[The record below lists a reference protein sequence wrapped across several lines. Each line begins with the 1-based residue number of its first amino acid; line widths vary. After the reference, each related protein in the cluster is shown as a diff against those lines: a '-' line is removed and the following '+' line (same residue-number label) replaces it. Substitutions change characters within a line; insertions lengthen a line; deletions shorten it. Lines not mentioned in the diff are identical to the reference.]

1 MDDEEL
7 IFGAGASSSTNTT
20 SSNNRFQHAT
30 SSTSSS
36 SSSSNNQNR
45 RVGNVEQNSRVSNSS
60 VGVGNQSNAGSLEQS
75 VDFSILNN
83 EQGITVNWV
92 DKILLEAFRSTNST
106 KRLTE
111 NIQKYEKK
119 IESDGLLPIKE
130 DLKDIKGKKL
140 YEICYLYI

>member
-1 MDDEEL
+1 MSLSFDDEEFM
-7 IFGAGASSSTNTT
+7 FGAGDATSNTNTT

-36 SSSSNNQNR
+36 SSSINQNR
-45 RVGNVEQNSRVSNSS
+45 RVGNVQQNSRVANS
-60 VGVGNQSNAGSLEQS
+60 GVGIGIQLNAGSLDQS
-75 VDFSILNN
+75 VDLSILEN
-83 EQGITVNWV
+83 EQSITVTNWV

-111 NIQKYEKK
+111 NIKKYEKK

-130 DLKDIKGKKL
+130 DLKDIKGKTL
-140 YEICYLYI
+140 YV